1 MALKLKIRKGDEVI
15 VITGKDKGKKGEV
28 TKVIPQ
34 DNKVII
40 SGINVVK
47 KHTKPSK
54 LSPHGGI
61 IPKEMP
67 ISISNVAHID
77 PKTDMPTKIGLKLLA
92 DGKKIR
98 YAKRSGEVI
107 DNLK

>member
-1 MALKLKIRKGDEVI
+1 MALKLKMRKGDKVI
-15 VITGKDKGKKGEV
+15 IITGKDKGKKGEV
-28 TKVIPQ
+28 IKVLPT
-34 DNKVII
+34 DNKVVV
-40 SGINVVK
+40 SGLNIAH
-47 KHTKPSK
+47 KHVKPSK
-54 LSPHGGI
+54 TNPQGGI

-67 ISISNVAHID
+67 LNISNVAHVD
-77 PKTDMPTKIGLKLLA
+77 PKTDMPTKVGFKFLA